1 MSSVLEG
8 LVYDGLGGVL
18 TALPLDLVTGV
29 VYVCV
34 CERSHRSQEGIRLKL
49 SCSVAS
55 TFIL

>member
-29 VYVCV
+29 YVCV

-49 SCSVAS
+49 SYSVAS